1 MLSILTSPTS
11 PLYLD
16 TPIYIK
22 VNTYLGT
29 PPTTTIPCCHHAL
42 SSIGAPFYLLIE
54 LHFCMPLV
62 CDNSFFLR
70 WGAAL
75 WPILCSF
82 TVQTC
87 GARNWWVRWK
97 NEGDKNNYHGH
108 MKCNSPYMQFNCIFA
123 CP

>member
-42 SSIGAPFYLLIE
+42 LSIGAPFYLL
-54 LHFCMPLV
+54 
-62 CDNSFFLR
+62 R
-70 WGAAL
+70 RQAAAFAVKL
-75 WPILCSF
+75 KV
-82 TVQTC
+82 VQQL
-87 GARNWWVRWK
+87 
-97 NEGDKNNYHGH
+97 
-108 MKCNSPYMQFNCIFA
+108 S
-123 CP
+123 